1 MARHRIFVIWKNPIF
16 RDSLRMLLNHPDVE
30 VVGNGNVLEQA
41 ALEIAGLKPNTILVE
56 ITSQPAL
63 LELLEILEN
72 EKSYLQIIGMN
83 MDNNLATLIQR
94 ESRVVFH
101 EDELLEIILK
111 KC

>member
-1 MARHRIFVIWKNPIF
+1 MIWKNPIF

-56 ITSQPAL
+56 ITNQHAL
-63 LELLEILEN
+63 LELLEILEH
-72 EKSYLQIIGMN
+72 EKSQLQIIGMN
-83 MDNNLATLIQR
+83 MENNQATLFHR